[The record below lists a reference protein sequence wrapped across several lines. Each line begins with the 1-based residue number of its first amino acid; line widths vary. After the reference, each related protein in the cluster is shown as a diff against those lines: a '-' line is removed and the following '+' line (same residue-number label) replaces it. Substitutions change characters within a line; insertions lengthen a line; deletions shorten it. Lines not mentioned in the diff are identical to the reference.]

1 MDVEKGQLYIGVQ
14 ADDAR
19 EPFVFDSADF
29 TTHGVVVGMTGSGK
43 TGLAVTVLE
52 EALLSGIPCFILDPK
67 GDMGNLLLNF
77 PDFAPRDF
85 RPWVDEAEAERQ
97 GVTPDQLAADTA
109 NSWKEGLAG
118 AGITPERMKRLR
130 DGSEMTIYTPGSG
143 AGVGLNVLGS
153 MAAPSLDWA
162 TQGELIND
170 EIEAFVSS
178 LLSLAGIESDPV
190 SGPEHILLSTIIE
203 SFWRDGRDLDLA
215 TLVGQV
221 PKPPFRKLGVFD
233 VDTFF
238 PEKERMALAMKLNGL
253 LASPSFAA
261 WLEGAPLDVGQ
272 MLTGGDKTKAAIV
285 YLSHLSDAERMFVVT
300 LLFSKVVSWF
310 RTQPGTSDLRALVYM
325 DEVFGYVPPTA
336 EPPSKKPILTILKQ
350 ARAHGA
356 GLILSTQNPVDLDY
370 KAMSNASTWM
380 VGRLQTEN
388 DKKRILEG
396 VDSATGGVD
405 IATVD
410 KQISDLEKRQ
420 FVMASAKASEP
431 TLFGTRFAMSFLA
444 GPLTRER
451 VSMLMAD
458 KKAAVPTPEA
468 ARSAPTV
475 EAAAPAATPSS
486 ETVGVPAATPTP
498 EVAAPAASA
507 PQEAATKAPTPTAP
521 GPGDDA
527 VPIQPK
533 VAEGVQSVFLDP
545 AAPWAGEVGADPT
558 GTRYQ
563 PAATAMV
570 NLLYDD
576 TKAAVSHQEVFEAI
590 VFPLGPVLTPESV
603 KEVDHDARDFLSES
617 PTAATY
623 ALPEVKIDTKT
634 YWANLGKDLTNH
646 LIGARKVTVYKNE
659 ALKLFSRP
667 GESREDFETRVNQA
681 AEQAVDDAIAKLRD
695 KHSARLERAQAA
707 LSKAENR
714 VADTEAAAGSKQTE
728 ELVSGAGDLLGM
740 LFGKGK
746 RSNPLGQAARRRSA
760 SSEARARAENAK
772 ASLAE
777 EQADLEALK
786 ADLED
791 EVADLEDEFAAKL
804 EIEEVEIPLEK
815 TDVRIAE
822 LKLVWIPTG

>member
-1 MDVEKGQLYIGVQ
+1 MFRPMDVEKGQLYIGIE
-14 ADDAR
+14 AGEAKG
-19 EPFVFDSADF
+19 PFVFDSADL

-77 PDFAPRDF
+77 PDFAVSDF
-85 RPWVDEAEAERQ
+85 RPWVDEAEAERK
-97 GVTPDQLAADTA
+97 GVTPDQLATDTA
-109 NSWKEGLAG
+109 NTWKEGLAG
-118 AGITPERMKRLR
+118 AGITPERMKELR

-143 AGVGLNVLGS
+143 AGIGLNVLGS
-153 MAAPSLDWA
+153 MKAPSLDWE

-203 SFWRDGRDLDLA
+203 SFWREGRDLDLA

-221 PKPPFRKLGVFD
+221 PRPPFRKLGVFD

-238 PEKERMALAMKLNGL
+238 PEKDRMALAMKLNGL

-261 WLEGAPLDVGQ
+261 WLEGDPLDVGQ

-350 ARAHGA
+350 ARAHGV

-431 TLFGTRFAMSFLA
+431 TLFGTRWAMSFLA
-444 GPLTRER
+444 GPLTRDR
-451 VSMLMAD
+451 VSTLMAA
-458 KKAAVPTPEA
+458 KKESLGSAPPPVGEEAAVRESAAAAERTAGAEA
-468 ARSAPTV
+468 AP
-475 EAAAPAATPSS
+475 
-486 ETVGVPAATPTP
+486 
-498 EVAAPAASA
+498 APAASVVAETPAA
-507 PQEAATKAPTPTAP
+507 PAPAP
-521 GPGDDA
+521 LAPEPADDA

-533 VAEGVQSVFLDP
+533 AAEGVQSVFLDP
-545 AAPWAGEVGADPT
+545 AAAWAGEVGADPT
-558 GTRYQ
+558 ATHFQ
-563 PAATAMV
+563 PAATALI

-576 TKAAVSHQEVFEAI
+576 TKAGVNHQEVFEA
-590 VFPLGPVLTPESV
+590 VLFPLGPVLTPESV
-603 KEVDHDARDFLSES
+603 KEVDHDPRDFRIES
-617 PTAATY
+617 PAVATY

-646 LIGARKVTVYKNE
+646 LIGAKKVTVYKNE

-667 GESREDFETRVNQA
+667 GETREDFETRVNAA
-681 AEQAVDDAIAKLRD
+681 AEQAVDDAIAKLKD
-695 KHSARLERAQAA
+695 KHSARLERAQVA

-714 VADTEAAAGSKQTE
+714 VADTEASAGSKQTE
-728 ELVSGAGDLLGM
+728 EWVSGAGDLLGM

-760 SSEARARAENAK
+760 SSEARARAENAR
-772 ASLAE
+772 AALAE
-777 EQADLEALK
+777 EQADLETLK

-804 EIEEVEIPLEK
+804 EIEEVEVPLEK
-815 TDVRIAE
+815 TDVRVAE

>member
-1 MDVEKGQLYIGVQ
+1 MDIAKGHLFIGFG
-14 ADDAR
+14 ADEAK
-19 EPFVFDSADF
+19 EPFIFDSSDL

-43 TGLAVTVLE
+43 TGLAITIME
-52 EALLSGIPCFILDPK
+52 EALLNGIPCFILDPK

-77 PDFAPRDF
+77 PDFSTSDF
-85 RPWVDEAEAERQ
+85 KPWIDEAEAERQ
-97 GVTPDQLAADTA
+97 GVTPDQLATDTA
-109 NSWKEGLAG
+109 NTWKEGLVA
-118 AGITPERMKRLR
+118 AGITPERMKQLR

-153 MAAPSLDWA
+153 MKAPSLDWES
-162 TQGELIND
+162 QGELIND

-178 LLSLAGIESDPV
+178 LLSLAGIESNPV

-203 SFWRDGRDLDLA
+203 TFWREGRDLDLA

-238 PEKERMALAMKLNGL
+238 PEKDRMALAMKLNGL

-310 RTQPGTSDLRALVYM
+310 RTQPGTSDLRALIYM

-350 ARAHGA
+350 ARAHGV
-356 GLILSTQNPVDLDY
+356 GLVLSTQNPIDLDY

-396 VDSATGGVD
+396 IDSATGGVD
-405 IATVD
+405 VAAVD

-431 TLFGTRFAMSFLA
+431 KLFGTRFAMSYLA

-451 VSMLMAD
+451 VSTLMAG
-458 KKAAVPTPEA
+458 KKETIEPAPPAATAAPAPATPAGGETAAPGTEVATAVPTTATAMAPEA
-468 ARSAPTV
+468 RS
-475 EAAAPAATPSS
+475 
-486 ETVGVPAATPTP
+486 
-498 EVAAPAASA
+498 
-507 PQEAATKAPTPTAP
+507 
-521 GPGDDA
+521 DA
-527 VPIQPK
+527 VPIQPA
-533 VAEGVQSVFLDP
+533 VADGVQSVFLDP
-545 AAPWAGEVGADPT
+545 AAAWAAEVGVDPAAT
-558 GTRYQ
+558 HYQ
-563 PAATAMV
+563 PAAVAMV

-576 TKAAVSHQEVFEAI
+576 TKAAVNHQEIFEAV

-603 KEVDHDARDFLSES
+603 REVDHDVRDFRTETPAS
-617 PTAATY
+617 ATY
-623 ALPEVKIDTKT
+623 ALPDVELDTKT
-634 YWANLGKDLTNH
+634 YWANLGTDLSNH
-646 LIGARKVTVYKNE
+646 LVGERKVTVFKNE

-667 GESREDFETRVNQA
+667 GETREDFEARVSAA
-681 AEQAVDDAIAKLRD
+681 AEQAVDDAIAKLRE
-695 KHSARLERAQAA
+695 KHAVRLERAQAA
-707 LSKAENR
+707 LAKAENR
-714 VADTEAAAGSKQTE
+714 VADLEATAGSKQTE
-728 ELVSGAGDLLGM
+728 ELMSGAGDLLGM

-746 RSNPLGQAARRRSA
+746 RSIPIGQAARRRSA
-760 SSEARARAENAK
+760 SSEAKARAENARV
-772 ASLAE
+772 ALTD
-777 EQADLEALK
+777 EQADLEQLK

-791 EVADLEDEFAAKL
+791 AVADLEDEYAARM
-804 EIEEVEIPLEK
+804 EIEEIEIPLEK
-815 TDVRIAE
+815 TDVRVAE

>member
-1 MDVEKGQLYIGVQ
+1 
-14 ADDAR
+14 
-19 EPFVFDSADF
+19 
-29 TTHGVVVGMTGSGK
+29 
-43 TGLAVTVLE
+43 VTL
-52 EALLSGIPCFILDPK
+52 
-67 GDMGNLLLNF
+67 
-77 PDFAPRDF
+77 
-85 RPWVDEAEAERQ
+85 
-97 GVTPDQLAADTA
+97 DQLAADTA
-109 NSWKEGLAG
+109 NTWKEGLAG
-118 AGITPERMKRLR
+118 AGITPERMKQLR

-153 MAAPSLDWA
+153 MKAPSLDWES
-162 TQGELIND
+162 QGELIND

-203 SFWRDGRDLDLA
+203 TFWREGRDLDLA

-238 PEKERMALAMKLNGL
+238 PEKDRMALAMKLNGL

-300 LLFSKVVSWF
+300 LLFSKIVSWF
-310 RTQPGTSDLRALVYM
+310 RAQPGTSDLRALIYM

-350 ARAHGA
+350 ARAHGV
-356 GLILSTQNPVDLDY
+356 GLVLSTQNPVDLDY

-396 VDSATGGVD
+396 IDSATGGVD
-405 IATVD
+405 VATVD

-431 TLFGTRFAMSFLA
+431 KHFGTRFAMSYLA

-451 VSMLMAD
+451 VSTLMAA
-458 KKAAVPTPEA
+458 KREMMKPAEAPPASATGAAAAEPGTEVATAMKTAASAIAAVP
-468 ARSAPTV
+468 
-475 EAAAPAATPSS
+475 
-486 ETVGVPAATPTP
+486 GN
-498 EVAAPAASA
+498 
-507 PQEAATKAPTPTAP
+507 
-521 GPGDDA
+521 DA
-527 VPIQPK
+527 VPIQPA
-533 VAEGVQSVFLDP
+533 VAVGVQSVFLDP
-545 AAPWAGEVGADPT
+545 AAPWAADIGVDPAAT
-558 GTRYQ
+558 HYQ
-563 PAATAMV
+563 PAAAAMV

-576 TKAAVSHQEVFEAI
+576 TQAAVNHQEVFEAV
-590 VFPLGPVLTPESV
+590 VFPLGPVLTPESIR
-603 KEVDHDARDFLSES
+603 EVDHDARDFKTETPAS
-617 PTAATY
+617 ATY
-623 ALPEVKIDTKT
+623 ALPDVKLDTKT
-634 YWANLGKDLTNH
+634 YWANLGKDLSNH
-646 LIGARKVTVYKNE
+646 LVGARKVTVFKNE

-667 GESREDFETRVNQA
+667 GETREDFEARVSAA

-695 KHSARLERAQAA
+695 KHATRLERAQAA
-707 LSKAENR
+707 LAKAENR
-714 VADTEAAAGSKQTE
+714 VSDLEATAGSKQTE
-728 ELVSGAGDLLGM
+728 ELMSGAGDLLGM

-746 RSNPLGQAARRRSA
+746 RSIPIGQAARRRTA
-760 SSEARARAENAK
+760 SSEAKARAENARV
-772 ASLAE
+772 ALAD
-777 EQADLEALK
+777 EQADLEQLK

-791 EVADLEDEFAAKL
+791 AVADLEDEFEAKMK
-804 EIEEVEIPLEK
+804 IEEIEIPLEK
-815 TDVRIAE
+815 TDVRVAE

>member
-1 MDVEKGQLYIGVQ
+1 MDIEKGHLFIGVG
-14 ADDAR
+14 ADEAK
-19 EPFVFDSADF
+19 EPFIFDSADL

-43 TGLAVTVLE
+43 TGLAVTIME
-52 EALLSGIPCFILDPK
+52 EALLNGIPCFILDPK

-77 PDFAPRDF
+77 PDFAASDF
-85 RPWVDEAEAERQ
+85 KPWIDEAEAERQ
-97 GVTPDQLAADTA
+97 GVTPDQLATETA
-109 NSWKEGLAG
+109 NTWKEGLAG
-118 AGITPERMKRLR
+118 AGITPERMKQLR
-130 DGSEMTIYTPGSG
+130 DGTDMTIYTPGSG

-153 MAAPSLDWA
+153 MKAPSLDWES
-162 TQGELIND
+162 QGELIND

-203 SFWRDGRDLDLA
+203 TFWREGRDLDLA

-238 PEKERMALAMKLNGL
+238 PEKDRMALAMKLNGL

-261 WLEGAPLDVGQ
+261 WLEGVPLDVGQ

-310 RTQPGTSDLRALVYM
+310 RAQPGTSDLRALIYM

-350 ARAHGA
+350 ARAHGV
-356 GLILSTQNPVDLDY
+356 GLVLSTQNPVDLDY

-396 VDSATGGVD
+396 IDSATGGVD
-405 IATVD
+405 VATVD

-431 TLFGTRFAMSFLA
+431 ELFATRFAMSYLA

-451 VSMLMAD
+451 VSSLMAA
-458 KKAAVPTPEA
+458 KRETMEP
-468 ARSAPTV
+468 
-475 EAAAPAATPSS
+475 APAAAAAGKA
-486 ETVGVPAATPTP
+486 ETPAAAATEAATAEPAT
-498 EVAAPAASA
+498 EVAAAM
-507 PQEAATKAPTPTAP
+507 PTAP
-521 GPGDDA
+521 PAIAAELGSDA
-527 VPIQPK
+527 VPIPPA
-533 VAEGVQSVFLDP
+533 VADGVQSVFLDT
-545 AAPWAGEVGADPT
+545 AAPWAAEVGVD
-558 GTRYQ
+558 
-563 PAATAMV
+563 PAATHYRPAAAAMV

-576 TKAAVSHQEVFEAI
+576 TKAAVNHQEVFEAV
-590 VFPLGPVLTPESV
+590 VFPLGPVLNPESIR
-603 KEVDHDARDFLSES
+603 EVDHDARDFKTETPAS
-617 PTAATY
+617 ATY
-623 ALPEVKIDTKT
+623 ALPDVKLDTKT
-634 YWANLGKDLTNH
+634 YWANLGKDLSNH
-646 LIGARKVTVYKNE
+646 LVGARKVTVFKNE

-667 GESREDFETRVNQA
+667 GETREDFEARVSAA

-695 KHSARLERAQAA
+695 KHATRLERAQAA
-707 LSKAENR
+707 LAKAENR
-714 VADTEAAAGSKQTE
+714 VSDLEATAGSKQTE
-728 ELVSGAGDLLGM
+728 ELMSGAGDLLGV

-746 RSNPLGQAARRRSA
+746 RSIPIGQAARRRSA
-760 SSEARARAENAK
+760 SSEAKARAENARV
-772 ASLAE
+772 ALAD
-777 EQADLEALK
+777 EQADLEQLK

-791 EVADLEDEFAAKL
+791 AVADLEDEFEAKM
-804 EIEEVEIPLEK
+804 EIEEIEIPLEK
-815 TDVRIAE
+815 TDVRVAE

>member
-1 MDVEKGQLYIGVQ
+1 MDLEKGQLYIGVQ
-14 ADDAR
+14 AGDAK
-19 EPFVFDSADF
+19 EPFVFDSADL

-77 PDFAPRDF
+77 PDFAPTDF
-85 RPWVDEAEAERQ
+85 RPWVDESEAKRQ

-118 AGITPERMKRLR
+118 AGITPERMKALR

-153 MAAPSLDWA
+153 MAAPSLDWS

-178 LLSLAGIESDPV
+178 LLSLAGIEADPV
-190 SGPEHILLSTIIE
+190 SGPDHILLSTIIE
-203 SFWRDGRDLDLA
+203 SFWREGRDLDLA

-261 WLEGAPLDVGQ
+261 WLEGVPLDVGQ

-310 RTQPGTSDLRALVYM
+310 RAQPGTSDLRALVYM

-350 ARAHGA
+350 ARAHGV

-451 VSMLMAD
+451 VSTLMAER
-458 KKAAVPTPEA
+458 KAAMPTPEA
-468 ARSAPTV
+468 APSPQAVETV
-475 EAAAPAATPSS
+475 APAATAAP
-486 ETVGVPAATPTP
+486 ETAAVPAAIPTP

-507 PQEAATKAPTPTAP
+507 PQTE
-521 GPGDDA
+521 PGDDA

-558 GTRYQ
+558 ATHYQ

-576 TKAAVSHQEVFEAI
+576 TKAAVNHQEVFEAI

-603 KEVDHDARDFLSES
+603 KEVDHDARDFRVES
-617 PTAATY
+617 PVAATY
-623 ALPEVKIDTKT
+623 ALPEVEIDTKT
-634 YWANLGKDLTNH
+634 YWASLGKDLTNH

-667 GESREDFETRVNQA
+667 GETREDFETRVSEA

-804 EIEEVEIPLEK
+804 EIEEIEIPLEK
-815 TDVRIAE
+815 TDVRVAE

>member
-1 MDVEKGQLYIGVQ
+1 MDIEKGHLFIGVG
-14 ADDAR
+14 ADEAK
-19 EPFVFDSADF
+19 EPFIFDSADL

-43 TGLAVTVLE
+43 TGLAVTIME
-52 EALLSGIPCFILDPK
+52 EALLNGIPCFILDPK

-77 PDFAPRDF
+77 PDFAASDF
-85 RPWVDEAEAERQ
+85 KPWIDEAEAERR
-97 GVTPDQLAADTA
+97 GVTSDQLAADTA
-109 NSWKEGLAG
+109 NNWKEGLAG
-118 AGITPERMKRLR
+118 AGITPERMKQLR
-130 DGSEMTIYTPGSG
+130 DGSDMTIYTPGSG

-153 MAAPSLDWA
+153 MKAPSLDWES
-162 TQGELIND
+162 QGELIND

-203 SFWRDGRDLDLA
+203 TFWREGRDLDLA

-238 PEKERMALAMKLNGL
+238 PEKDRMALAMKLNGL

-300 LLFSKVVSWF
+300 LLFSKIVSWF
-310 RTQPGTSDLRALVYM
+310 RAQPGTSDLRALIYM

-350 ARAHGA
+350 ARAHGV
-356 GLILSTQNPVDLDY
+356 GLVLSTQNPVDLDY

-396 VDSATGGVD
+396 IDSATGGVD
-405 IATVD
+405 VATVD

-431 TLFGTRFAMSFLA
+431 KHFGTRFAMSYLA

-451 VSMLMAD
+451 VSTLMAA
-458 KKAAVPTPEA
+458 KREMMKPAEAPPASATGAAAAEPGTEVATAMKTAASAIAAVP
-468 ARSAPTV
+468 
-475 EAAAPAATPSS
+475 
-486 ETVGVPAATPTP
+486 GN
-498 EVAAPAASA
+498 
-507 PQEAATKAPTPTAP
+507 
-521 GPGDDA
+521 DA
-527 VPIQPK
+527 VPIQPA
-533 VAEGVQSVFLDP
+533 VAVGVQSVFLDP
-545 AAPWAGEVGADPT
+545 AAPWAADIGVDPAAT
-558 GTRYQ
+558 HYQ
-563 PAATAMV
+563 PAAAAMV

-576 TKAAVSHQEVFEAI
+576 TQAAVNHQEVFEAV
-590 VFPLGPVLTPESV
+590 VFPLGPVLTPESIR
-603 KEVDHDARDFLSES
+603 EVDHDARDFKTETPAS
-617 PTAATY
+617 ATY
-623 ALPEVKIDTKT
+623 ALPDVKLDTKT
-634 YWANLGKDLTNH
+634 YWANLGKDLSNH
-646 LIGARKVTVYKNE
+646 LVGARKVTVFKNE

-667 GESREDFETRVNQA
+667 GETREDFEARVSAA

-695 KHSARLERAQAA
+695 KHATRLERAQAA
-707 LSKAENR
+707 LAKAENR
-714 VADTEAAAGSKQTE
+714 VSDLEATAGSKQTE
-728 ELVSGAGDLLGM
+728 ELMSGAGDLLGM

-746 RSNPLGQAARRRSA
+746 RSIPIGQAARRRTA
-760 SSEARARAENAK
+760 SSEAKARAENARV
-772 ASLAE
+772 ALAD
-777 EQADLEALK
+777 EQADLEQLK

-791 EVADLEDEFAAKL
+791 AVADLEDEFEAKMK
-804 EIEEVEIPLEK
+804 IEEIEIPLEK
-815 TDVRIAE
+815 TDVRVAE

>member
-1 MDVEKGQLYIGVQ
+1 MDVEKGQFYIGVE
-14 ADDAR
+14 AGEAKD
-19 EPFVFDSADF
+19 PFIFDSADL

-77 PDFAPRDF
+77 PDFAASDF

-97 GVTPDQLAADTA
+97 GVAPDQLAADTA

-118 AGITPERMKRLR
+118 AGITPERMKKLR
-130 DGSEMTIYTPGSG
+130 DGSDMTIYTPGSG

-153 MAAPSLDWA
+153 MKAPALDWD

-203 SFWRDGRDLDLA
+203 SFWREGRDLDLA

-238 PEKERMALAMKLNGL
+238 PEKDRMALAMKLNGL

-272 MLTGGDKTKAAIV
+272 MLTGGDRTKAAIV
-285 YLSHLSDAERMFVVT
+285 YLSHLSDAERMFAVT

-336 EPPSKKPILTILKQ
+336 EPPSKKAILTILKQ
-350 ARAHGA
+350 ARAHGV
-356 GLILSTQNPVDLDY
+356 GLVLSTQNPVDLDY

-431 TLFGTRFAMSFLA
+431 TLFGTRWAMSYLA

-451 VSMLMAD
+451 VSTLMAA
-458 KKAAVPTPEA
+458 KKESLGAAAPPAAEA
-468 ARSAPTV
+468 
-475 EAAAPAATPSS
+475 AAAPAPAAASDA
-486 ETVGVPAATPTP
+486 AATPGVDAAGP
-498 EVAAPAASA
+498 APA
-507 PQEAATKAPTPTAP
+507 TVTPTAAEP
-521 GPGDDA
+521 IPAAAAKADA

-533 VAEGVQSVFLDP
+533 VADGVPSVFLDP
-545 AAPWAGEVGADPT
+545 AAAWAGEVGADPT
-558 GTRYQ
+558 ATHYQ

-576 TKAAVSHQEVFEAI
+576 TKAAVNHQEVFEAI
-590 VFPLGPVLTPESV
+590 VFPLGPVLAPESI
-603 KEVDHDARDFLSES
+603 KEVDHDPRDFRIDS
-617 PTAATY
+617 PAVATY
-623 ALPEVKIDTKT
+623 ALPEVDVDTKT
-634 YWANLGKDLTNH
+634 YWSNLGKDLTNH

-659 ALKLFSRP
+659 ALRLFSRP
-667 GESREDFETRVNQA
+667 GETREDFEARVNEA

-695 KHSARLERAQAA
+695 KHAARLERAQAA

-714 VADTEAAAGSKQTE
+714 VADTEATAGSKQTE
-728 ELVSGAGDLLGM
+728 ELMSGAGDLLGM

-760 SSEARARAENAK
+760 SSEARARAENAQ
-772 ASLAE
+772 AALAE

-791 EVADLEDEFAAKL
+791 EVADLEDEFTAKL
-804 EIEEVEIPLEK
+804 EIEEIEVPLEK
-815 TDVRIAE
+815 TDVRVAE

>member
-1 MDVEKGQLYIGVQ
+1 MDIEKGHLFIGVG
-14 ADDAR
+14 ADEAK
-19 EPFVFDSADF
+19 EPFIFDSADL

-43 TGLAVTVLE
+43 TGLAVTIME
-52 EALLSGIPCFILDPK
+52 EALLNGIPCFILDPK

-77 PDFAPRDF
+77 PDFAASDF
-85 RPWVDEAEAERQ
+85 KPWIDEAEAERR
-97 GVTPDQLAADTA
+97 GVTSDQLAADTA
-109 NSWKEGLAG
+109 NNWKEGLAG
-118 AGITPERMKRLR
+118 AGITPERMKQLR
-130 DGSEMTIYTPGSG
+130 DGSDMTIYTPGSG

-153 MAAPSLDWA
+153 MKAPSLDWES
-162 TQGELIND
+162 QGELIND

-203 SFWRDGRDLDLA
+203 TFWREGRDLDLA

-238 PEKERMALAMKLNGL
+238 PEKDRMALAMKLNGL

-300 LLFSKVVSWF
+300 LLFSKIVSWF
-310 RTQPGTSDLRALVYM
+310 RAQPGTSDLRALIYM

-350 ARAHGA
+350 ARAHGV
-356 GLILSTQNPVDLDY
+356 GLVLSTQNPVDLDY

-396 VDSATGGVD
+396 IDSATGGVD
-405 IATVD
+405 VATVD

-431 TLFGTRFAMSFLA
+431 KLFGTRFAMSYLA

-451 VSMLMAD
+451 VSTLMAA
-458 KKAAVPTPEA
+458 KREMMKPAEAPPASATGAAAAEPGTEVATAMKTAASAIAAVP
-468 ARSAPTV
+468 
-475 EAAAPAATPSS
+475 
-486 ETVGVPAATPTP
+486 GN
-498 EVAAPAASA
+498 
-507 PQEAATKAPTPTAP
+507 
-521 GPGDDA
+521 DA
-527 VPIQPK
+527 VPIQPA
-533 VAEGVQSVFLDP
+533 VAVGVQSVFLDP
-545 AAPWAGEVGADPT
+545 AAPWAADIGVDPAAT
-558 GTRYQ
+558 HYQ
-563 PAATAMV
+563 PAAAAMV

-576 TKAAVSHQEVFEAI
+576 TQAAVNHQEVFEAV
-590 VFPLGPVLTPESV
+590 VFPLGPVLTPESIR
-603 KEVDHDARDFLSES
+603 EVDHDARDFKTETPAS
-617 PTAATY
+617 ATY
-623 ALPEVKIDTKT
+623 ALPDVKLDTKT
-634 YWANLGKDLTNH
+634 YWANLGKDLSNH
-646 LIGARKVTVYKNE
+646 LVGARKVTVFKNE

-667 GESREDFETRVNQA
+667 GETREDFEARVSAA

-695 KHSARLERAQAA
+695 KHATRLERAQAA
-707 LSKAENR
+707 LAKAENR
-714 VADTEAAAGSKQTE
+714 VSDLEATAGSKQTE
-728 ELVSGAGDLLGM
+728 ELMSGAGDLLGM

-746 RSNPLGQAARRRSA
+746 RSIPIGQAARRRTA
-760 SSEARARAENAK
+760 SSEAKARAENARV
-772 ASLAE
+772 ALAD
-777 EQADLEALK
+777 EQADLEQLK

-791 EVADLEDEFAAKL
+791 AVADLEDEFEAKMK
-804 EIEEVEIPLEK
+804 IEEIEIPLEK
-815 TDVRIAE
+815 TDVRVAE

>member
-1 MDVEKGQLYIGVQ
+1 MDIEKGHLFIGVG
-14 ADDAR
+14 ADEAK
-19 EPFVFDSADF
+19 EPFIFDSADL

-43 TGLAVTVLE
+43 TGLAVTIME
-52 EALLSGIPCFILDPK
+52 EALLNGIPCFILDPK

-77 PDFAPRDF
+77 PDFAASDF
-85 RPWVDEAEAERQ
+85 KPWIDEAEAERQ
-97 GVTPDQLAADTA
+97 GVTLDQLAADTA
-109 NSWKEGLAG
+109 NTWKEGLAG
-118 AGITPERMKRLR
+118 AGITPERMKQLR

-153 MAAPSLDWA
+153 MKAPSLDWES
-162 TQGELIND
+162 QGELIND

-203 SFWRDGRDLDLA
+203 TFWREGRDLDLA

-238 PEKERMALAMKLNGL
+238 PEKDRMALAMKLNGL

-310 RTQPGTSDLRALVYM
+310 RAQPGTSDLRALIYM

-350 ARAHGA
+350 ARAHGV
-356 GLILSTQNPVDLDY
+356 GLLLSTQNPVDLDY

-396 VDSATGGVD
+396 IDSATGDVD
-405 IATVD
+405 VATVD

-431 TLFGTRFAMSFLA
+431 KLFATRFAMSYLA

-451 VSMLMAD
+451 VSSLMAA
-458 KKAAVPTPEA
+458 KRETMEP
-468 ARSAPTV
+468 
-475 EAAAPAATPSS
+475 APAAAT
-486 ETVGVPAATPTP
+486 AAGG
-498 EVAAPAASA
+498 EAPAA
-507 PQEAATKAPTPTAP
+507 AATGVATAEPAIEMAPAMPAAP
-521 GPGDDA
+521 PANAAEPGIDA
-527 VPIQPK
+527 VPIQPQ
-533 VAEGVQSVFLDP
+533 VADGVQSVFLDP
-545 AAPWAGEVGADPT
+545 AAPWAAEVGVDPAAT
-558 GTRYQ
+558 HYQ
-563 PAATAMV
+563 PAAAAMV

-576 TKAAVSHQEVFEAI
+576 TKMAVNHQEVFEAV
-590 VFPLGPVLTPESV
+590 VFPLGPVLTPESIR
-603 KEVDHDARDFLSES
+603 EVDHDVRDFKTDTPAS
-617 PTAATY
+617 ATY
-623 ALPEVKIDTKT
+623 ALPDVKLDTKT
-634 YWANLGKDLTNH
+634 YWANLGKDLSNH
-646 LIGARKVTVYKNE
+646 LVGARKVTVFKNE

-667 GESREDFETRVNQA
+667 GETREDFEARVSAA

-695 KHSARLERAQAA
+695 KHATRLDRAQAA
-707 LSKAENR
+707 LAKAENR
-714 VADTEAAAGSKQTE
+714 VSDLEATAGSKQTE
-728 ELVSGAGDLLGM
+728 ELMSGAGDLLGM

-746 RSNPLGQAARRRSA
+746 RSIPIGQAARRRSA
-760 SSEARARAENAK
+760 SSEAKVRAENARV
-772 ASLAE
+772 ALAD
-777 EQADLEALK
+777 EQADLEQLK

-791 EVADLEDEFAAKL
+791 AVADLEDEFEAKM
-804 EIEEVEIPLEK
+804 EIEEIEIPLEK
-815 TDVRIAE
+815 TDVRVAE

>member
-1 MDVEKGQLYIGVQ
+1 
-14 ADDAR
+14 
-19 EPFVFDSADF
+19 
-29 TTHGVVVGMTGSGK
+29 
-43 TGLAVTVLE
+43 
-52 EALLSGIPCFILDPK
+52 
-67 GDMGNLLLNF
+67 
-77 PDFAPRDF
+77 
-85 RPWVDEAEAERQ
+85 
-97 GVTPDQLAADTA
+97 
-109 NSWKEGLAG
+109 
-118 AGITPERMKRLR
+118 MKQLR

-153 MAAPSLDWA
+153 MKAPSLDWES
-162 TQGELIND
+162 QGELIND

-203 SFWRDGRDLDLA
+203 TFWREGRDLDLA

-238 PEKERMALAMKLNGL
+238 PEKDRMALAMKLNGL

-300 LLFSKVVSWF
+300 LLFSKIVSWF
-310 RTQPGTSDLRALVYM
+310 RAQPGTSDLRALIYM

-350 ARAHGA
+350 ARAHGV
-356 GLILSTQNPVDLDY
+356 GLVLSTQNPVDLDY

-396 VDSATGGVD
+396 IDSATGGVD
-405 IATVD
+405 VATVD

-431 TLFGTRFAMSFLA
+431 KHFGTRFAMSYLA

-451 VSMLMAD
+451 VSTLMAA
-458 KKAAVPTPEA
+458 KREMMKPAEAPPASATGAAAAEPGTEVATAMKTAASAIAAVP
-468 ARSAPTV
+468 
-475 EAAAPAATPSS
+475 
-486 ETVGVPAATPTP
+486 GN
-498 EVAAPAASA
+498 
-507 PQEAATKAPTPTAP
+507 
-521 GPGDDA
+521 DA
-527 VPIQPK
+527 VPIQPA
-533 VAEGVQSVFLDP
+533 VAVGVQSVFLDP
-545 AAPWAGEVGADPT
+545 AAPWAADIGVDPAAT
-558 GTRYQ
+558 HYQ
-563 PAATAMV
+563 PAAAAMV

-576 TKAAVSHQEVFEAI
+576 TQAAVNHQEVFEAV
-590 VFPLGPVLTPESV
+590 VFPLGPVLTPESIR
-603 KEVDHDARDFLSES
+603 EVDHDARDFKTETPAS
-617 PTAATY
+617 ATY
-623 ALPEVKIDTKT
+623 ALPDVKLDTKT
-634 YWANLGKDLTNH
+634 YWANLGKDLSNH
-646 LIGARKVTVYKNE
+646 LVGARKVTVFKNE

-667 GESREDFETRVNQA
+667 GETREDFEARVSAA

-695 KHSARLERAQAA
+695 KHATRLERAQAA
-707 LSKAENR
+707 LAKAENR
-714 VADTEAAAGSKQTE
+714 VSDLEATAGSKQTE
-728 ELVSGAGDLLGM
+728 ELMSGAGDLLGM

-746 RSNPLGQAARRRSA
+746 RSIPIGQAARRRTA
-760 SSEARARAENAK
+760 SSEAKARAENARV
-772 ASLAE
+772 ALAD
-777 EQADLEALK
+777 EQADLEQLK

-791 EVADLEDEFAAKL
+791 AVADLEDEFEAKMK
-804 EIEEVEIPLEK
+804 IEEIEIPLEK
-815 TDVRIAE
+815 TDVRVAE